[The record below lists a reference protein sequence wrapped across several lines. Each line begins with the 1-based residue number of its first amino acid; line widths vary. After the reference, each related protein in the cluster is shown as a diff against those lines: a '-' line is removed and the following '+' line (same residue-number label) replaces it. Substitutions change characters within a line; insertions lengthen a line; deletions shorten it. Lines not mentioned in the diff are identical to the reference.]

1 MNKFERRALVR
12 SYPRPDVD
20 AVYTPSMD
28 DYLKPLIPGIMA
40 PDKPLK
46 DLQDNILDTF
56 GPLCTMFEN
65 LLEMLDSLGNEGVVQ
80 LDKSSINCFLSCV
93 KHALLLA
100 GDASASINVN
110 RRELVL
116 KKINPLL
123 ASMAQEHFPDAKRQL
138 FAPGFEQRL
147 KSRSETADTIEKA
160 AKVSTP
166 SRGKPFFR
174 GMAFRGRQATRG
186 GRQPSAATPFR
197 PFPTR
202 GRGFRGWAPQ
212 RQIPFPRF
220 SNPFKYKFNNQQ

>member
-1 MNKFERRALVR
+1 MNVGPG
-12 SYPRPDVD
+12 SDPIIDQMHVD
-20 AVYTPSMD
+20 AAYIPSMD

-65 LLEMLDSLGNEGVVQ
+65 LLVMLDNLGSNGVVQ
-80 LDKSSINCFLSCV
+80 LDESSMNCFLSCV

-123 ASMAQEHFPDAKRQL
+123 ASMKT
-138 FAPGFEQRL
+138 
-147 KSRSETADTIEKA
+147 RSETADTIEKA
-160 AKVSTP
+160 DEMRYQNLIASMTTMRVYSLTTKLLP
-166 SRGKPFFR
+166 
-174 GMAFRGRQATRG
+174 
-186 GRQPSAATPFR
+186 
-197 PFPTR
+197 
-202 GRGFRGWAPQ
+202 
-212 RQIPFPRF
+212 
-220 SNPFKYKFNNQQ
+220 